1 MVSWED
7 SKGNRQTHS
16 RAAGLLFRSLLNWS
30 RCAACGALGL
40 QPGIEPVPPSRG
52 SVESQSL
59 LHQGRPPELW
69 FITAGRYKAAW
80 ASHRAQRARPRGDQ
94 ARAPR
99 SPPVEPHSDNTCDAP
114 LPPTTGSPRRPGAR
128 GLTAGWPHGPA
139 LPGTSNPGSQKE
151 SRCSGLPRR
160 LSSKASACQCR
171 RRGLDPWVRN
181 IPWRRAWQPTAY
193 SCLESPVDR

>member
-114 LPPTTGSPRRPGAR
+114 PPDPGKPAETRCQGSDCGLATWAR
-128 GLTAGWPHGPA
+128 SAWHIKP
-139 LPGTSNPGSQKE
+139 
-151 SRCSGLPRR
+151 GLPEGKQVFR
-160 LSSKASACQCR
+160 ASPAAQ
-171 RRGLDPWVRN
+171 
-181 IPWRRAWQPTAY
+181 
-193 SCLESPVDR
+193 